1 MRAAIAAVALAA
13 SASLAAGPAGAMRD
27 GWSGDRVVDRITGRV
42 TSVWTARVW
51 IEQVSREAFVDGAGN
66 AWGVLMVVS
75 CERSGP
81 LLQIFGWE
89 RIATVGGYASTRWRL
104 DPTDQVGEL
113 AWQAPVVTE
122 LLGLMVAAETMTVE
136 IETARGPVGRPTF
149 ALAGLRGALEQMEG
163 GRCAP
168 KG

>member
-1 MRAAIAAVALAA
+1 WELGRSTDPMTRAE
-13 SASLAAGPAGAMRD
+13 
-27 GWSGDRVVDRITGRV
+27 
-42 TSVWTARVW
+42 RVW
-51 IEQVSREAFVDGAGN
+51 IEQVSREAFADGAGN

-113 AWQAPVVTE
+113 VWHAPGDARLIGVFDRTPQMPRYPTAWQAPVVTE

-149 ALAGLRGALEQMEG
+149 ALAGLREALEQMEG